1 MTTASGVPCTYGEL
15 EGDEALETLRRTGR
29 RRLVEDAVIRFRA
42 ADGFSHSRA
51 LAFQTTLT
59 LLPALIAVVGLAA
72 ALDQDGFTRVVRDTI
87 QSLAPGA
94 AGDILTDA
102 LRQGSTAAGRES
114 GETALIGGALAASVA
129 GTTAMA
135 QVERGANRIYGV
147 ERDRPFAAKYL
158 RALLLALTAGILAM
172 LSLILLVGGAAI
184 RDSVSWS
191 ETIDTVWQI
200 ARWPLGLI
208 FSVASVAL
216 LFEYSPRR
224 RQPEASWLA
233 VGAGVAAALWL
244 VFVGVLYLFLET
256 TDSFGATY
264 GPIAGT
270 IGVLLWTFLTS
281 VALFLGLAF
290 SAQLE
295 AVRAGVPG
303 PRVDRLADLWAE
315 QLAPQAGDLGHGR
328 ADVDAAPSGDLLLEV
343 DHVGRDPGQR
353 RGAGEGALEL
363 EIAQVAAGFECGGHR
378 LARLEARPRGPA
390 GRDSSGSGAAAPGA
404 SRLHWPW
411 SRAARAQGRSRL
423 LSRPRPWPAC
433 PDLWAARPRARRP
446 WPAGSPGRVNQR
458 WRSRRPRVPPRPEVR
473 PRERR
478 CWCGDGRVG
487 ERMRSWTLFYGPAIP
502 R

>member
-114 GETALIGGALAASVA
+114 GETALIGGALAASAA

-147 ERDRPFAAKYL
+147 ERDRPFVAKYL
-158 RALLLALTAGILAM
+158 RALLLALTAGLLAI

-191 ETIDTVWQI
+191 ESIDTVWRI
-200 ARWPLGLI
+200 ARWPLGLT
-208 FSVASVAL
+208 FTVASVAL
-216 LFEYSPRR
+216 LFEFSPRR

-244 VFVGVLYLFLET
+244 VFVGGLYLFLET

-303 PRVDRLADLWAE
+303 PRAE
-315 QLAPQAGDLGHGR
+315 RG
-328 ADVDAAPSGDLLLEV
+328 E
-343 DHVGRDPGQR
+343 DP
-353 RGAGEGALEL
+353 
-363 EIAQVAAGFECGGHR
+363 
-378 LARLEARPRGPA
+378 
-390 GRDSSGSGAAAPGA
+390 
-404 SRLHWPW
+404 
-411 SRAARAQGRSRL
+411 
-423 LSRPRPWPAC
+423 
-433 PDLWAARPRARRP
+433 
-446 WPAGSPGRVNQR
+446 
-458 WRSRRPRVPPRPEVR
+458 
-473 PRERR
+473 
-478 CWCGDGRVG
+478 
-487 ERMRSWTLFYGPAIP
+487 
-502 R
+502 